1 MSRWEMQPAAHSRE
15 HNMKTVSWLH
25 LSDWHHD
32 RRDKKIKFDR
42 KIMLDQLITDIK
54 NRTGINK
61 RLKKIDF
68 ILFSGDIANRG
79 AKSEFNRA
87 KTELIDPIRKI
98 VGTKTPI
105 YCVPGNHD
113 IERSRID
120 KISTE
125 IKRQIA
131 NDFEQLNDVISDPAT
146 ARELNKPLKNYFD
159 LMDSLGNKAS
169 RSKLYAVHKLELHK
183 IKIGLVCINTAWN
196 SARFRLRHVDST
208 RSRPGSEW
216 DYGLLRVTEAQLQ
229 QAIGEL
235 GDFDLGI
242 LMMHHPLNW
251 LDELERARLEQSIFK
266 HCHIVIHG
274 HEHRPNTSQ
283 ISNAFGN
290 IIFIPAGATYAG
302 RMARDPR
309 YTNAYNFTTID
320 TETFFGTVYHR
331 IWEEVDLRWGP
342 DHRFWTDGKSE
353 FALPTKKD
361 YDLKLAH
368 RATVN
373 STKQYIR
380 FIDKRT
386 HKSYEVTIKHY
397 NETIDGENFIR
408 QHISLKITLPKGPDD
423 EFGWLTGIDPMIIDH
438 PNEKV
443 RARAYELMHVS
454 PILKGKQP
462 EKHLFSWI
470 GTIDREAQS
479 IAYEYMR
486 LDLPNNFYYLPIR
499 RFTDRLV
506 LDVTGA
512 PGYDYQFLPIGGLP
526 KPHELEDRRWHVDT
540 HDTVDLVLPSQSYII
555 QWRPKHKPV
564 VEIKDHADA
573 AAGA

>member
-1 MSRWEMQPAAHSRE
+1 
-15 HNMKTVSWLH
+15 VSWLH

-42 KIMLDQLITDIK
+42 RIMLDQLLTDIK
-54 NRTGINK
+54 NRARINK
-61 RLKKIDF
+61 RLEKIDF

-98 VGTKTPI
+98 VGAKIPI

-120 KISTE
+120 KISAE
-125 IKRQIA
+125 IRKQIA

-159 LMDSLGNKAS
+159 FTASLGNEAS
-169 RSKLYAVHKLELHK
+169 RSKLYAVHKIEIHKK

-251 LDELERARLEQSIFK
+251 LDEFERAKLEQAIFQ
-266 HCHIVIHG
+266 HYHIVIHG

-290 IIFIPAGATYAG
+290 IVFIPAGATYAG
-302 RMARDPR
+302 RTTHDPR
-309 YTNAYNFTTID
+309 YTNAYNFTSID

-331 IWEEVDLRWGP
+331 IWEELNSRWGP
-342 DHRFWTDGKSE
+342 DHRFWTDGQSE
-353 FALPTKKD
+353 FVLPKKKD

-373 STKQYIR
+373 ANKQYIHY
-380 FIDKRT
+380 IDKRT
-386 HKSYEVTIKHY
+386 HSAYEVTIKHK
-397 NETIDGENFIR
+397 NETIDGESFLR
-408 QHISLKITLPKGPDD
+408 QHVKLKIALPKGPEDQ
-423 EFGWLTGIDPMIIDH
+423 FGWITGIEPMIINH

-443 RARAYELMHVS
+443 RANAYKPIQAS
-454 PILKGKQP
+454 PILKEVQL
-462 EKHLFSWI
+462 ENHIFRWS

-486 LDLPNNFYYLPIR
+486 LDLPNNFYYLAIR
-499 RFTDRLV
+499 RFTDRVV

-512 PGYDYQFLPIGGLP
+512 LGYDYQFLGIGGLP
-526 KPHELEDRRWHVDT
+526 IPQEIEDKRWRIDT
-540 HDTVDLVLPSQSYII
+540 HDTVDLVLPGQGYII
-555 QWRPKHKPV
+555 QWRPKQTPLAEEKNNRS
-564 VEIKDHADA
+564 A
-573 AAGA
+573 APST